1 MAGRRA
7 FTREEEGRI
16 LGSFQGKYATR
27 NRALFTLMMK
37 TGLRVSEALS
47 LRVRQVVSDGEIV
60 DEVEIPRAHMKGK
73 KSGRHVMLNPTA
85 QAALREWLTEAAPL
99 TGLVLLDLD
108 SYVFKS
114 TSRGNTHKPMS
125 RQWAW
130 KVLKT
135 ACAKADVRGPTGCH
149 STRKSFAERAFIEL
163 GRDLHHLQA
172 VMGHSSISSTIKY
185 LGIDRQLVYRAFMA
199 A

>member
-7 FTREEEGRI
+7 FTREEETRI
-16 LGSFQGKYATR
+16 LRSFRGKYAAR
-27 NRALFTLMMK
+27 NKALFTLMMK

-47 LRVRQVVSDGEIV
+47 LRLRQVVSDGEIV
-60 DEVEIPRAHMKGK
+60 DEVEIPRAAMKGK
-73 KSGRHVMLNPTA
+73 KVGRHVMLNPVAKTA
-85 QAALREWLTEAAPL
+85 VREWLMVFGRLERS
-99 TGLVLLDLD
+99 LDPDDYL
-108 SYVFKS
+108 FKS
-114 TSRGNTHKPMS
+114 RTGANRPLS

-130 KVLKT
+130 KVLKD
-135 ACAKADVRGPTGCH
+135 ACAAADVRGPTGCH
-149 STRKSFAERAFIEL
+149 STRKSFAERAFVEL

>member
-7 FTREEEGRI
+7 FTREEETRI
-16 LGSFQGKYATR
+16 LAGFKGRYAAR

-73 KSGRHVMLNPTA
+73 RQGRHVMLNPTA

-99 TGLVLLDLD
+99 TGLVMLNPDD
-108 SYVFKS
+108 YVFK
-114 TSRGNTHKPMS
+114 TRGANRPMC

-130 KVLKT
+130 KLIKT

-172 VMGHSSISSTIKY
+172 VLGHSSINSTVKY
-185 LGIDRQLVYRAFMA
+185 LGLDRELVRRAFMA

>member
-1 MAGRRA
+1 
-7 FTREEEGRI
+7 
-16 LGSFQGKYATR
+16 
-27 NRALFTLMMK
+27 MMM

-60 DEVEIPRAHMKGK
+60 DEVEIPRPHMKGK
-73 KSGRHVMLNPTA
+73 KSGRHVMLNPSA
-85 QAALREWLTEAAPL
+85 QAALREWLTEVTPL
-99 TGLVLLDLD
+99 AGLVLLDLD

-114 TSRGNTHKPMS
+114 RAVNRPLS

-130 KVLKT
+130 KVLKQ
-135 ACAKADVRGPTGCH
+135 ACAAADVRGPTGCH

-172 VMGHSSISSTIKY
+172 VMGHSSLSSTIKY
-185 LGIDRQLVYRAFMA
+185 LGVDRQLVYRAFMA

>member
-1 MAGRRA
+1 MGGRRA

-16 LGSFQGKYATR
+16 LQSFRGKYAAR
-27 NRALFTLMMK
+27 DRCLFVVMMK

-47 LRVRQVVSDGEIV
+47 LKVRQVVSDGEIV
-60 DEVEIPRAHMKGK
+60 EEVEIPRAHMKGK
-73 KSGRHVMLNPTA
+73 RVGRHVMLNPTA
-85 QAALREWLTEAAPL
+85 KAAVREWLTRFAQLEGTVTPDHYL
-99 TGLVLLDLD
+99 
-108 SYVFKS
+108 FKS
-114 TSRGNTHKPMS
+114 RVGTNRPFS

-130 KVLKT
+130 AILKK
-135 ACAKADVRGPTGCH
+135 ACAAVDVRGPTGCH
-149 STRKSFAERAFIEL
+149 STRKSFAERAFIDL

-172 VMGHSSISSTIKY
+172 VMGHSSINSTIKY

>member
-7 FTREEEGRI
+7 FTREEETRI
-16 LGSFQGKYATR
+16 LQSFRGAYAAR
-27 NRALFTLMMK
+27 NKALFTLMMK

-47 LRVRQVVSDGEIV
+47 LRIRQVVSDGEVV

-73 KSGRHVMLNPTA
+73 KIGRHVMLNPVA
-85 QAALREWLTEAAPL
+85 KDAVRQWLMTLAS
-99 TGLVLLDLD
+99 LVSLLDPDTYL
-108 SYVFKS
+108 FKS
-114 TSRGNTHKPMS
+114 RMGTNRPLS
-125 RQWAW
+125 RQGAW
-130 KVLKT
+130 KVLKE
-135 ACAKADVRGPTGCH
+135 ACAAADVRGPTGCH
-149 STRKSFAERAFIEL
+149 STRKSFAERAFVEL

>member
-7 FTREEEGRI
+7 LTRDEETRI
-16 LGSFQGKYATR
+16 LQSFRGKYAAR
-27 NRALFTLMMK
+27 NKALFTLMMK

-47 LRVRQVVSDGEIV
+47 LRIRQVISDGEVV

-73 KSGRHVMLNPTA
+73 KAGRHVMLNPAAKTA
-85 QAALREWLTEAAPL
+85 VREWLGTLERVEGPL
-99 TGLVLLDLD
+99 QADY
-108 SYVFKS
+108 YVFKS
-114 TSRGNTHKPMS
+114 RVGTNRPLS

-130 KVLKT
+130 KVLKD
-135 ACAKADVRGPTGCH
+135 AYALADVHGPTGCH
-149 STRKSFAERAFIEL
+149 STRKSFAERAFVEL

-172 VMGHSSISSTIKY
+172 VMGHSSINSTIKY

>member
-7 FTREEEGRI
+7 FTREEEARI
-16 LGSFQGKYATR
+16 LQSFRGRYAAR
-27 NRALFTLMMK
+27 DRCLFTIMMK

-47 LRVRQVVSDGEIV
+47 LRVRQVVSNGEVV
-60 DEVEIPRAHMKGK
+60 DEIEIPRAHMKGK
-73 KSGRHVMLNPTA
+73 KAGRHVMLSPVA
-85 QAALREWLTEAAPL
+85 KAAVREWL
-99 TGLVLLDLD
+99 GLFARVDGAVSPDHYL
-108 SYVFKS
+108 FKS
-114 TSRGNTHKPMS
+114 RIGANRPFS

-130 KVLKT
+130 AILKK
-135 ACAKADVRGPTGCH
+135 ACAAAEVRGPTGCH
-149 STRKSFAERAFIEL
+149 STRKSFAERAFVEL

>member
-7 FTREEEGRI
+7 FTREEEVRI
-16 LGSFQGKYATR
+16 LQSFHGTYATR
-27 NRALFTLMMK
+27 NNALFTLMMK

-47 LRVRQVVSDGEIV
+47 LRIRQVVADGNIV

-73 KSGRHVMLNPTA
+73 KSGRHVMLNP
-85 QAALREWLTEAAPL
+85 AAKAAIRQWLTTFKRLEDA
-99 TGLVLLDLD
+99 LDPAFYL
-108 SYVFKS
+108 FKS
-114 TSRGNTHKPMS
+114 RIGTNRPLS

-130 KVLKT
+130 AILKK
-135 ACAKADVRGPTGCH
+135 ACAVADVHGPTGCH
-149 STRKSFAERAFIEL
+149 STRKSFAERAFVEL

-185 LGIDRQLVYRAFMA
+185 LGIDRNLVRRAFMA

>member
-7 FTREEEGRI
+7 FTREEEARI
-16 LGSFQGKYATR
+16 LQSFRGRYAVR
-27 NRALFTLMMK
+27 NKALFTLMMK

-47 LRVRQVVSDGEIV
+47 LKVRQVVSDGEIV
-60 DEVEIPRAHMKGK
+60 DEVEIPRAAMKGK
-73 KSGRHVMLNPTA
+73 KAGRHVMLNPVA
-85 QAALREWLTEAAPL
+85 QAALRAWLTEAAPL
-99 TGLVLLDLD
+99 TGLIMLHPDD
-108 SYVFKS
+108 YVFK
-114 TSRGNTHKPMS
+114 TRTGKPLC

-130 KVLKT
+130 KILKT

-149 STRKSFAERAFIEL
+149 STRKSFAERAFVEL

>member
-7 FTREEEGRI
+7 FTREEEARI
-16 LGSFQGKYATR
+16 LRSFRGKYAAR
-27 NRALFTLMMK
+27 DRCLFVVMMK

-47 LRVRQVVSDGEIV
+47 LKVRQVVSDGEVV

-73 KSGRHVMLNPTA
+73 KAGRHVLLSPVA
-85 QAALREWLTEAAPL
+85 KAAVREWLSRFAQLEGTVTPDHYL
-99 TGLVLLDLD
+99 
-108 SYVFKS
+108 FKS
-114 TSRGNTHKPMS
+114 RIGANRPLS

-130 KVLKT
+130 KVLKA
-135 ACAKADVRGPTGCH
+135 ACATADVHGPTGCH

-172 VMGHSSISSTIKY
+172 VMGHSSIQSTIKY

>member
-7 FTREEEGRI
+7 FTREEEARI
-16 LGSFQGKYATR
+16 LQSLCGKYAAR

-60 DEVEIPRAHMKGK
+60 DEIEVPRAAMKGRK
-73 KSGRHVMLNPTA
+73 AGRHVMLNPTA

-99 TGLVLLDLD
+99 TGLVLLNPDD
-108 SYVFKS
+108 YVFK
-114 TSRGNTHKPMS
+114 TRAGNKPLC

-130 KVLKT
+130 KLIPN

-172 VMGHSSISSTIKY
+172 VMGHSSIGSTIKY

>member
-7 FTREEEGRI
+7 FTREEEARI
-16 LGSFQGKYATR
+16 LQSFRGKYAVR
-27 NRALFTLMMK
+27 NKALFTLMMK
-37 TGLRVSEALS
+37 TGLGVSEALS

-73 KSGRHVMLNPTA
+73 RQGRHVMLNPTA
-85 QAALREWLTEAAPL
+85 QAALRAWLTETAPL
-99 TGLVLLDLD
+99 TGLLLLDLD
-108 SYVFKS
+108 SYVFKA
-114 TSRGNTHKPMS
+114 RARDKPLS

-130 KVLKT
+130 AILKK
-135 ACAKADVRGPTGCH
+135 ACAAADVRGPTGCH

>member
-7 FTREEEGRI
+7 FTREEETRI
-16 LGSFQGKYATR
+16 LHSFRGTYAAR
-27 NRALFTLMMK
+27 NKALFTLMMK

-47 LRVRQVVSDGEIV
+47 LRIRQVISDGEVV

-73 KSGRHVMLNPTA
+73 KTGRHVELNPTA
-85 QAALREWLTEAAPL
+85 KTAVREWLAILERVEGPL
-99 TGLVLLDLD
+99 QGD

-114 TSRGNTHKPMS
+114 RVGTNRPLS

-130 KVLKT
+130 KVLK
-135 ACAKADVRGPTGCH
+135 AAYAIAEVRGPTGCH
-149 STRKSFAERAFIEL
+149 STRKSFAERVFVEV
-163 GRDLHHLQA
+163 GRDLHHLQKI
-172 VMGHSSISSTIKY
+172 MGHSSISSTIQY
-185 LGIDRQLVYRAFMA
+185 LGIDRQLVHRAFMA

>member
-7 FTREEEGRI
+7 FTREEETRI
-16 LGSFQGKYATR
+16 MQSFRGKYAAR

-47 LRVRQVVSDGEIV
+47 LRIKQVVSDGEVV

-73 KSGRHVMLNPTA
+73 KTGRHVMLNPVA
-85 QAALREWLTEAAPL
+85 KGAVRAWLTSLERIEGRVESDCHL
-99 TGLVLLDLD
+99 
-108 SYVFKS
+108 FKS
-114 TSRGNTHKPMS
+114 RTGSNRPLS

-130 KVLKT
+130 KVLKE
-135 ACAKADVRGPTGCH
+135 ACALADVRGPTGCH

-185 LGIDRQLVYRAFMA
+185 LGIDRQLFCRAFMA

>member
-7 FTREEEGRI
+7 FTREEEARI
-16 LGSFQGKYATR
+16 LQSFGGRYGTR

-60 DEVEIPRAHMKGK
+60 DEVEIPRAAMKDK
-73 KSGRHVMLNPTA
+73 REGRHVMLNPTA
-85 QAALREWLTEAAPL
+85 KAAIRDWLRRLKRLEGSTEPDWYL
-99 TGLVLLDLD
+99 
-108 SYVFKS
+108 FKS
-114 TSRGNTHKPMS
+114 RVGLNRPLS

-130 KVLKT
+130 KVLKV
-135 ACAKADVRGPTGCH
+135 AYAAAEVHGPTGCH
-149 STRKSFAERAFIEL
+149 STRKSFAERAFVEL

>member
-16 LGSFQGKYATR
+16 LQSFHGKYATR
-27 NRALFTLMMK
+27 NQALFTIMMK
-37 TGLRVSEALS
+37 TGLRVSEVLS
-47 LRVRQVVSDGEIV
+47 LRIWQVVSDGEIV
-60 DEVEIPRAHMKGK
+60 DDVEVPRAAMKGK
-73 KSGRHVMLNPTA
+73 RVGRHVMLNP
-85 QAALREWLTEAAPL
+85 AAKAAIREWLRALERLEGA
-99 TGLVLLDLD
+99 LDPDYYL
-108 SYVFKS
+108 FKS
-114 TSRGNTHKPMS
+114 PIGSNRPLS

-130 KVLKT
+130 KVLKV
-135 ACAKADVRGPTGCH
+135 AYAAADVHGPTGCH